1 MTDSIP
7 SIVIIKSESLTS
19 PAAEEKVCRGIE
31 EEGVPFEVR
40 TDPGDS
46 AVKLAYQAAMLSRLD
61 IGIGIG
67 ADHNI
72 AVHYSR
78 LEEVEP
84 LFTASSDSE
93 SRSHVILGLNAARF
107 AKGLPLK
114 EL

>member
-1 MTDSIP
+1 MTDPVP
-7 SIVIIKSESLTS
+7 SIVVIKSESLAGPT
-19 PAAEEKVCRGIE
+19 AEDNVCRGME

-40 TDPGDS
+40 TDPENS
-46 AVKLAYQAAMLSRLD
+46 AVKLAYQAALLSRLD

-67 ADHNI
+67 ADRRI

-78 LEEVEP
+78 LEEEP
-84 LFTASSDSE
+84 LFTAGNDSN
-93 SRSHVILGLNAARF
+93 SRSHVTLGTNAARL